1 MKRNANE
8 RRAPG
13 VNRYARIGLVSSVD
27 FVIEI
32 VRRHPHLSP
41 FHAMLVKL
49 LVLDLP
55 VCSRQRNDSCEREKE
70 ERKRKRRDEGK
81 EGWMERDREMD
92 DGETEGGREMGGMGD
107 GRDGVGQSGEKKE

>member
-8 RRAPG
+8 RRTPG
-13 VNRYARIGLVSSVD
+13 VNRYARIGLISSVD

-49 LVLDLP
+49 LVLCLP
-55 VCSRQRNDSCEREKE
+55 ICSRQRNDSCEREKE
-70 ERKRKRRDEGK
+70 DGKRKRRDEGQ
-81 EGWMERDREMD
+81 EGCMERDREMD
-92 DGETEGGREMGGMGD
+92 DGETEGGREMGGM
-107 GRDGVGQSGEKKE
+107 E

>member
-8 RRAPG
+8 RRTPG
-13 VNRYARIGLVSSVD
+13 VNRYARIGLISSVD

-49 LVLDLP
+49 LLLDLP
-55 VCSRQRNDSCEREKE
+55 VCSRQRNDSFEREKE

-92 DGETEGGREMGGMGD
+92 DGETEGGREMGG
-107 GRDGVGQSGEKKE
+107 KE